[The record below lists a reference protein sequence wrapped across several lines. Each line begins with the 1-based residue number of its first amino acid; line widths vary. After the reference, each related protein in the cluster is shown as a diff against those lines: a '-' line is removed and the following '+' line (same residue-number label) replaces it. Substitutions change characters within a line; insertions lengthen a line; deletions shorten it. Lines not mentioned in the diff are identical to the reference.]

1 MLSSLLNFVRIIV
14 SLLCFSRRF
23 VGYFTVWIVSPR
35 SHTARSA
42 SAIRDII
49 GGLPSAGYTY
59 LSAPPSNRSLAL
71 ILCAFLIGSG
81 ILPQPDLQCKGAFVT
96 FRSQTSKYM
105 ISVRSFVDGC
115 RRSENGCECYV
126 SVPRCTEQSAGS
138 SVCLRQLFQLRQ
150 SARCRSGRPSPRRD
164 ASSRSLLFMRVS
176 YLFPPEKRLPAV
188 SAAARLIRLLKPSG
202 YSLYFFK

>member
-23 VGYFTVWIVSPR
+23 VGYFTVWIVSLR

-71 ILCAFLIGSG
+71 ILCAFIGSS

-115 RRSENGCECYV
+115 RRSGNGCV

>member
-1 MLSSLLNFVRIIV
+1 MLSSLLNYVRIIV
-14 SLLCFSRRF
+14 SLLCSSRRF

-71 ILCAFLIGSG
+71 ILCAFIGSS
-81 ILPQPDLQCKGAFVT
+81 ILPQPDLQYKGAFVT

-105 ISVRSFVDGC
+105 ISVRSFVDGY

-126 SVPRCTEQSAGS
+126 SVPRCTEQSDGS
-138 SVCLRQLFQLRQ
+138 SVCLRQLFRSSPKRTLPQRKTQ
-150 SARCRSGRPSPRRD
+150 STARRFLPLAALHAR
-164 ASSRSLLFMRVS
+164 FVS
-176 YLFPPEKRLPAV
+176 LPAGKTPPCGLRRGAAD
-188 SAAARLIRLLKPSG
+188 SAFKAVRVF
-202 YSLYFFK
+202 SLFF

>member
-71 ILCAFLIGSG
+71 ILCAFFIGSS

-105 ISVRSFVDGC
+105 ISVRSFVDGY

-150 SARCRSGRPSPRRD
+150 AYGC
-164 ASSRSLLFMRVS
+164 
-176 YLFPPEKRLPAV
+176 K
-188 SAAARLIRLLKPSG
+188 
-202 YSLYFFK
+202 